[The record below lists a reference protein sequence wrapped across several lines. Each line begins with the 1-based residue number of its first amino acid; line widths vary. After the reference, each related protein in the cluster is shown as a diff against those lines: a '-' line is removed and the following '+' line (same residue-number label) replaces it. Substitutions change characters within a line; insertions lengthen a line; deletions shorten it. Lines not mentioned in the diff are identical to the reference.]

1 MIKIFSVFCSLMILV
16 PYAVSAAAYYDPRD
30 SEISRLTAE
39 KQRKYAELEKCAKSV
54 KGLQIAG
61 ISTIGL
67 TAGGVAL
74 NISQANKSKTLDKQI
89 DSTNSKI
96 EKKKQEIEEKRI
108 KEEQERAE
116 RERQAQAK
124 TICEADGTKQYLNGT
139 CIDKT
144 SSQTQQTTAATT
156 TESQTASQTTQIE
169 PQSTQA
175 KADNTVDTNQE
186 MESENSCKA
195 LASMKHGT
203 ECYQDSAGKWKVRW
217 TVKEGDSCPISEC
230 FDQTN
235 TATCKYVWVP
245 SSFVCVAD
253 TCKTGYKVFGHM
265 CQKEN
270 PITCDETKGEIV
282 AMSGD
287 ECIKCVAGRIA
298 KNGHCEECPSD
309 KKPAGNKCIDY
320 TCGPS
325 EFKTW
330 GECTKCPQ
338 GRIVKNNH
346 CVECPVTQ
354 KAENNQCVDYT
365 CGPSEFKTWGDCTKC
380 QKNYIVENNHCV
392 ECPSTKKAEN
402 NRCVDFTCPSNMLK
416 SFGECVACNTLFE
429 NMVPNA
435 DQSGCEPNKTT
446 NVLDAFKQACSEIG
460 GRLENQTKC
469 VLTGGTFEDRNKKC
483 GTMDRKVNLPVYIG
497 SDDGGI
503 TNYCSI

>member
-1 MIKIFSVFCSLMILV
+1 MIKIISVFFGIATILPSTV
-16 PYAVSAAAYYDPRD
+16 NAFTNNYDPRD

-39 KQRKYAELEKCAKSV
+39 KQRKYAELEKCVKSV

-282 AMSGD
+282 ASSGD
-287 ECIKCVAGRIA
+287 ECLKCATGLIA
-298 KNGHCEECPSD
+298 KNGHCEECPFD

-325 EFKTW
+325 EFK
-330 GECTKCPQ
+330 
-338 GRIVKNNH
+338 H
-346 CVECPVTQ
+346 
-354 KAENNQCVDYT
+354 
-365 CGPSEFKTWGDCTKC
+365 WGDCTKC

-392 ECPSTKKAEN
+392 ECPSTMKAEN
-402 NRCVDFTCPSNMLK
+402 NRCVDFTCPSNMFK